1 MLSNPRLTF
10 RHSIALDVG
19 TAWTRA
25 ANPKG
30 GRFSIESQHSEAPA
44 LTIHAKTSS
53 KIIGGLLKALRP
65 HYFWRPGVVAAIST
79 CASVQER
86 DLFTDTLYRSGAGR
100 VTLVPQA
107 FAAAVGAGLDPSNDH
122 AQMMIDIGEGFTELA
137 LVRSG
142 KVTQSHSMQFGC
154 GTLKKVIAEHFP
166 AASRRK
172 PGPENVLHWLGH
184 HSLGEAT
191 RRRLIG
197 EEPAAELRRQMATVA
212 DESLRFFRSLPD
224 QHACEVIENGITLI
238 GGGAM
243 ILDLRSQIAMRTGI
257 TIHVPANPLTSLIE
271 GVAKV
276 MPYAL
281 MNA

>member
-1 MLSNPRLTF
+1 M
-10 RHSIALDVG
+10 
-19 TAWTRA
+19 
-25 ANPKG
+25 
-30 GRFSIESQHSEAPA
+30 ESRQGEPEPPA
-44 LTIHAKTSS
+44 IHAKASS

-79 CASVQER
+79 CATVQER
-86 DLFTDTLYRSGAGR
+86 DLFTDTLYRSGAGK

-154 GTLKKVIAEHFP
+154 GTLKKVIARHTPTP
-166 AASRRK
+166 ARRK
-172 PGPENVLHWLGH
+172 PSPEHVLHWLGH
-184 HSLGEAT
+184 HSLTEAT
-191 RRRLIG
+191 RRKLINDDL
-197 EEPAAELRRQMATVA
+197 AAELRRQMATVA
-212 DESLRFFRSLPD
+212 DESLRFFQRLPD
-224 QHACEVIENGITLI
+224 QHACEVIENGITLV

-257 TIHVPANPLTSLIE
+257 TIHVPPNPLTSLIE